1 MSNSRLR
8 RRPTSD
14 ALLSLRRLAREDAGL
29 GMTEILV
36 SLMLF
41 AIIATAAAYGMLN
54 ALALTQQ
61 SRSSETAM
69 SIASS
74 DLDQMRLAA
83 SANAAGVFSVLS
95 TTSPI
100 VKTIGGSAYS
110 ITRQSTWQQTDGS
123 TGACGTGTG
132 TLQYKNVT
140 ETVSWRATN
149 GVARSVTM
157 SSAIAPLSNINSDT
171 TGTIVV
177 TVTGSASGQPI
188 PGATIS
194 ITPTS
199 SGTGLALTTAPQ
211 NTDING
217 CSFGL
222 LVNPGT
228 YTVTASLAGYVD
240 INQSATATTLNSAP
254 VSVVAGQNTLVNFA
268 YDQAA
273 IFPLTYPAGAT
284 PPTNLPVSFY
294 HLNPGTTAFNTTA
307 IPPVTAT
314 PPASVKAYPWSDG
327 YTVIGGTYIY
337 TAASSTASCLD
348 SNPGSWTTPRAADG
362 AIGIAPGQVTAAA
375 GATAVSTAVQLGT
388 FTLSNTTA
396 LQGKYITAVT
406 ATPPSGSGDPGC
418 ALAQKLT
425 FPAVGTGVSSLT
437 LALPYGT
444 WQLYAGSTPG
454 STTTPLPSGGSGV
467 LGLVSGGLLNSSGSA
482 KTITLDPRTV
492 PSP

>member
-1 MSNSRLR
+1 
-8 RRPTSD
+8 
-14 ALLSLRRLAREDAGL
+14 
-29 GMTEILV
+29 MTEIIV

-41 AIIATAAAYGMLN
+41 AIIATTAGYGMLN

-61 SRSSETAM
+61 SRASQTAM

-74 DLDQMRLAA
+74 DLDQMRLRA

-100 VKTIGGSAYS
+100 VKSIGGTAYS
-110 ITRQSTWQQTDGS
+110 VTRQSTWQQTDGS

-149 GVARSVTM
+149 GVQRSVTM

-199 SGTGLALTTAPQ
+199 TGTGLALTTAPQ

-228 YTVTASLAGYVD
+228 YSVTASLAGYVD
-240 INQSATATTLNSAP
+240 INQSGTAATSNP
-254 VSVVAGQNTLVNFA
+254 VSVVAGQNTLVSLA

-273 IFPLTYPAGAT
+273 TFPLTYPAGAT
-284 PPTNLPVSFY
+284 PPTNLAVSFY
-294 HLNPGTTAFNTTA
+294 HPNPGTTAFNTSG
-307 IPPVTAT
+307 IPPATAT

-327 YTVIGGTYIY
+327 YAIIGGTYIY
-337 TAASSTASCLD
+337 TAAASSASCLN
-348 SNPGSWTTPRAADG
+348 SNPGSWTTPRAGDG
-362 AIGIAPGQVTAAA
+362 AIGIAPAQVTAAA

-396 LQGKYITAVT
+396 LKGKYITAVT

-418 ALAQKLT
+418 ALTQTLT
-425 FPAVGTGVSSLT
+425 FPAVGNGVSTLT

-444 WQLYAGSTPG
+444 WQLYAGSTAG
-454 STTTPLPSGGSGV
+454 STTTALPSSGSGV
-467 LGLVSGGLLNSSGSA
+467 LGLITGGLLNSSGSA
-482 KTITLDPRTV
+482 TTITLDPRTV
-492 PSP
+492 PAP

>member
-8 RRPTSD
+8 RWLKND
-14 ALLSLRRLAREDAGL
+14 AARSIRRLAREDAGL
-29 GMTEILV
+29 GMTEIIV
-36 SLMLF
+36 ALMLF
-41 AIIATAAAYGMLN
+41 AIIATTAGYGILN

-83 SANAAGVFSVLS
+83 SVNAAGVFSVLS
-95 TTSPI
+95 TTTPI
-100 VKTIGGSAYS
+100 LKAIGGTTYS
-110 ITRQSTWQQTDGS
+110 VTRQSNWQQTDGS

-157 SSAIAPLSNINSDT
+157 SSSIAPLSNINSDT

-177 TVTGSASGQPI
+177 TVTGSASGRPI

-199 SGTGLALTTAPQ
+199 GGTGLALTTAPQ

-228 YTVTASLAGYVD
+228 YSVTASLAGYVD
-240 INQSATATTLNSAP
+240 INQSSTATTPNP
-254 VSVVAGQNTLVNFA
+254 VSVVAGQNTLVSFA

-273 IFPLTYPAGAT
+273 TFPLTYPAGAT
-284 PPTNLPVSFY
+284 LPTNLPVSFF
-294 HLNPGTTAFNTTA
+294 HLNPGTTAFNTA
-307 IPPVTAT
+307 ALPPVTVT

-327 YTVIGGTYIY
+327 YAIVGGTYVY
-337 TAASSTASCLD
+337 TAATSTASCLD

-362 AIGIAPGQVTAAA
+362 AIGIAPAQVTAAA
-375 GATAVSTAVQLGT
+375 GTTAVSTAVQLGT
-388 FTLSNTTA
+388 FTLANTTA
-396 LQGKYITAVT
+396 LKGQYITAVT
-406 ATPPSGSGDPGC
+406 ATAPSGSGDPGC

-444 WQLYAGSTPG
+444 WQLYAGSTSG
-454 STTTPLPSGGSGV
+454 STTTPLPTGSSGV
-467 LGLVSGGLLNSSGSA
+467 LGLLTGGLLNSSGGVKS
-482 KTITLDPRTV
+482 ITLDPRTV
-492 PSP
+492 PGP